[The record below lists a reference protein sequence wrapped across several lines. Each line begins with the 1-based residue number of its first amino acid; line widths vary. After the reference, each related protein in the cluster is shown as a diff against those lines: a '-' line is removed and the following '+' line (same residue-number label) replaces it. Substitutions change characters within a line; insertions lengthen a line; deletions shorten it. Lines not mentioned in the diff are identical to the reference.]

1 MRAAR
6 ILLVYGT
13 SYGQTERIAR
23 RIAETLEG
31 AGLEVSLQR
40 GDLLPRA
47 LDRSAYDA
55 VIVGASVIFG
65 KHQRYI
71 RRFLREQ
78 RDWLARVPSALFSV
92 SGSAGAK
99 VPSARESANRAVEAL
114 LAETGWRPA
123 LVVMVAGAI
132 AYRRYNPLLRYVM
145 RRISQST
152 GRPTDTSRDHELT
165 DWEQVVRFARE
176 CAALFGS
183 SVAAQTAGVSTAS
196 PPPAPAG
203 AAR

>member
-23 RIAETLEG
+23 RIAGTLEG
-31 AGLEVSLQR
+31 AGHDVSLQR

-65 KHQRYI
+65 RHQRYI

-78 RDWLARVPSALFSV
+78 REWLTRVPSALFSV

-99 VPSARESANRAVEAL
+99 APNAHEAAGRAVETL

-165 DWEQVVRFARE
+165 DWEQVTRFARE
-176 CAALFGS
+176 CAALFGA
-183 SVAAQTAGVSTAS
+183 SVAAQRAPAPAAA
-196 PPPAPAG
+196 PPPAGAG